1 MTIDANLITGFE
13 IGFAVGMSLGA
24 VLAVIIS
31 MAIYFKTKK
40 EFHDQIRRD
49 H

>member
-13 IGFAVGMSLGA
+13 IGFAVGISLGV
-24 VLAVIIS
+24 VLAVFIS
-31 MAIYFKTKK
+31 VGIYFKTKK
-40 EFHDQIRRD
+40 ELHDQIRRD